1 MNKVDSAYSQ
11 IKSKLM
17 QLGFSEDLEISETML
32 ADELSMSRTP
42 VRAALQALERE
53 GFLRILP
60 KRGILVNKMSYE
72 EASQLFEIRTL
83 VETHMMNQSVFLLH
97 EEDFAH
103 LSGMIAQQREC
114 GDRSDYQGF
123 LENDSAFHLY
133 CYRHH
138 QNKYM
143 TEIIK
148 LFRERFYAERLRTI
162 SEPGRI
168 DKAIMEHALFV
179 EHLRNRDLVSAT
191 TLLVSH
197 MDRLRRTIGKKF
209 GTA

>member
-1 MNKVDSAYSQ
+1 
-11 IKSKLM
+11 
-17 QLGFSEDLEISETML
+17 
-32 ADELSMSRTP
+32 
-42 VRAALQALERE
+42 
-53 GFLRILP
+53 
-60 KRGILVNKMSYE
+60 
-72 EASQLFEIRTL
+72 
-83 VETHMMNQSVFLLH
+83 
-97 EEDFAH
+97 
-103 LSGMIAQQREC
+103 
-114 GDRSDYQGF
+114 
-123 LENDSAFHLY
+123 
-133 CYRHH
+133 
-138 QNKYM
+138 M